1 MGIML
6 GYDGFLS
13 YHACHNEDIRG
24 CRLFDINA
32 DNPADIKSSILLVRD
47 AQK

>member
-1 MGIML
+1 ML

-24 CRLFDINA
+24 CRLFDISA